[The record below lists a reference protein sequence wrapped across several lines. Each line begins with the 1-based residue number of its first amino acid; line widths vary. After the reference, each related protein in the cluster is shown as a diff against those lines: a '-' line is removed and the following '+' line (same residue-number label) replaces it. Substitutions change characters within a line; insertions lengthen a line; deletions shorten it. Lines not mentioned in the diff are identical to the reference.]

1 MANPTVNPASCTD
14 RRRTGAAFIATLL
27 CALCCVAA
35 PLRAQTVAME
45 AVVAVVDD
53 DIVLASEYQYR
64 LKQVTENLER
74 QKVQQM
80 PPQEVLARQ
89 VLDRLILERIQLQ
102 MAERAGVQISDAQL
116 NEAIGTMA
124 AQNGLTLEQF
134 KTSLESQGES
144 YTALRNQVR
153 QEMTLQRVQQGNVRS
168 RIQVTEQEVTDFLA
182 SEEGQ
187 KRTSAVYH
195 IAHLLLPLPEG
206 ATLDDER
213 KAKEYVERLRAGLL
227 EGDTFERFI
236 RNPDKSQYPFTGG
249 DLGWRPASDLPG
261 IFAEA
266 VPKLEV
272 HAVSDPVRSASG
284 LHLVK
289 LLEKRGGAGQIMQQT
304 KARHIL
310 LKPSE
315 IRTPD
320 QTRELAAKL
329 RERVLAGE
337 DFGTLAKEFSE
348 DLGSQAEGGE
358 LGWVN
363 PGQMVPE
370 FEKVMAQTANSEV
383 SAPFES
389 NFGWHILQVED
400 RRTQDLS
407 DEMRRNQARN
417 ILFGQK
423 YEDELAVWLQKIRD
437 EAFVEIKI

>member
-1 MANPTVNPASCTD
+1 
-14 RRRTGAAFIATLL
+14 
-27 CALCCVAA
+27 
-35 PLRAQTVAME
+35 
-45 AVVAVVDD
+45 
-53 DIVLASEYQYR
+53 
-64 LKQVTENLER
+64 
-74 QKVQQM
+74 
-80 PPQEVLARQ
+80 
-89 VLDRLILERIQLQ
+89 
-102 MAERAGVQISDAQL
+102 
-116 NEAIGTMA
+116 
-124 AQNGLTLEQF
+124 
-134 KTSLESQGES
+134 
-144 YTALRNQVR
+144 
-153 QEMTLQRVQQGNVRS
+153 
-168 RIQVTEQEVTDFLA
+168 
-182 SEEGQ
+182 
-187 KRTSAVYH
+187 
-195 IAHLLLPLPEG
+195 
-206 ATLDDER
+206 
-213 KAKEYVERLRAGLL
+213 
-227 EGDTFERFI
+227 
-236 RNPDKSQYPFTGG
+236 
-249 DLGWRPASDLPG
+249 
-261 IFAEA
+261 
-266 VPKLEV
+266 
-272 HAVSDPVRSASG
+272 VRSASG

-370 FEKVMAQTANSEV
+370 FETVMAQTANGEV